1 MQKVAWSVHHHDGP
15 EGYLPSEKPTENT
28 LKSGR
33 GRICPT
39 SSRSGEIRV
48 LKITWVTPID
58 ALAFFKTLII
68 WIERHQERR
77 DTHISMSTGPSSEGW
92 NGMSWVCWR
101 HTQIEVMGIDLR
113 LLLDLSLLNPTE
125 VKHKMCFISG
135 HEGPS
140 RTVKKESRRET

>member
-1 MQKVAWSVHHHDGP
+1 
-15 EGYLPSEKPTENT
+15 
-28 LKSGR
+28 
-33 GRICPT
+33 
-39 SSRSGEIRV
+39 V

-68 WIERHQERR
+68 WIDRHQERR